1 MDERTFLERDKIKVT
16 SARFVVGAQT
26 YAMAS
31 VNSVK
36 IQRTDITQ
44 SNTFPGLMVIV
55 GAIWLFVHMMLE
67 PAGVLGY
74 LWPLALLGLGVW
86 WISSIKKTFQYK
98 LVLTTSSGETPVLVS
113 TKSDDILPVE
123 KALTDAIVYRG

>member
-1 MDERTFLERDKIKVT
+1 VDEQTFLNAGAVRVT

-26 YAMAS
+26 YAMSS

-36 IQRTDITQ
+36 VQKTDITP
-44 SNTFPGLMVIV
+44 SLAFPGLMVAV
-55 GAIWLFVHMMLE
+55 GGIWLLVHLTSSFKDWN
-67 PAGVLGY
+67 GY
-74 LWPLALLGLGVW
+74 LWPLGILGVGIW
-86 WISSIKKTFQYK
+86 WIWRTETKYQYK

-113 TKSDDILPVE
+113 EKAADILPVE

>member
-1 MDERTFLERDKIKVT
+1 MDERTFFDAGNVKVT

-36 IQRTDITQ
+36 VQKTDITPP
-44 SNTFPGLMVIV
+44 NTIPGLMVGV
-55 GAIWLFVHMMLE
+55 GAVWLLVHLMSALSDW
-67 PAGVLGY
+67 AGH
-74 LWPLALLGLGVW
+74 LWPLALLGGGVW
-86 WISSIKKTFQYK
+86 WIWNIETKYQYK

-113 TKSDDILPVE
+113 EKPHEILPVE
-123 KALTDAIVYRG
+123 KALTDAIIHRG